1 MADAWHSSYGLDRL
15 QVLGDHPSDG
25 EVPQGRIVHAELDSS
40 SQLDP
45 IEYIQALQMQAEY
58 EIAPELLVDRQNLK
72 HTRDLASWM
81 TLKPNLELLD
91 YKDILKDE
99 LCIDERALQ
108 SFVTLVRTKPYGY
121 HEACRVLH
129 HLLKDHL
136 ETEWSSSASKWVHTS
151 CTEAIEA
158 IKNPNDWTKGSS
170 QAYPAKGKWAWPG
183 KGGGGKGSASSSGS
197 WGNNVPTIEKGGGG
211 KGSSSSSRGFR

>member
-15 QVLGDHPSDG
+15 QVLGDHPC

-45 IEYIQALQMQAEY
+45 IEYIQALQVQAEY

-81 TLKPNLELLD
+81 TLKPNHELLD

-108 SFVTLVRTKPYGY
+108 SFVTLVRTMPYGY

-151 CTEAIEA
+151 CIEA
-158 IKNPNDWTKGSS
+158 METIKNLEDWNNGPFAGIPCKG
-170 QAYPAKGKWAWPG
+170 QVGLVREGRWWQG
-183 KGGGGKGSASSSGS
+183 
-197 WGNNVPTIEKGGGG
+197 W
-211 KGSSSSSRGFR
+211 

>member
-1 MADAWHSSYGLDRL
+1 
-15 QVLGDHPSDG
+15 
-25 EVPQGRIVHAELDSS
+25 
-40 SQLDP
+40 
-45 IEYIQALQMQAEY
+45 
-58 EIAPELLVDRQNLK
+58 
-72 HTRDLASWM
+72 M

-108 SFVTLVRTKPYGY
+108 SFVTLVRTMPYGY

-170 QAYPAKGKWAWPG
+170 QAYPAKGKCPG
-183 KGGGGKGSASSSGS
+183 RVRVEVARVQRVPLDPGATMSLPLERRWGKRALEFIARIPMSL
-197 WGNNVPTIEKGGGG
+197 
-211 KGSSSSSRGFR
+211 